1 MFRFVR
7 IEDGEMTFINGI
19 DEEDCRKASEAAF
32 AVRETLEVHF
42 LVKCIAESWSALEK
56 WDLETPCDTNHLMRN
71 LHTSERLVRSFLFEF
86 RTCLDHLETAF
97 KRKNSEDPQLWNVFK
112 LETNKA
118 YDNCPEYAFTYHLR
132 NCSQHCENVVH
143 CFSSSSNSLG
153 ISSSK
158 TALLSGFSGWKET
171 DRIFL
176 SKKGES
182 IELIPVFSKAFDAL
196 QEAMKAVIG
205 YLLNHN
211 EIGENLWYLRK
222 WGDSLSSQLGH
233 EVHSFHIVEMVC
245 GDGSSAKE
253 EDFARDDISIK
264 AVAVDWDLIYELTDM
279 MDPGKQ

>member
-1 MFRFVR
+1 MFRFVY
-7 IEDGEMTFINGI
+7 IENGKMTIIKGI
-19 DEEDCRKASEAAF
+19 DEEDCRKTFEAAV
-32 AVRETLEVHF
+32 AVKETLEVHF
-42 LVKCIAESWSALEK
+42 LVKCVADSWSALKK
-56 WDLETPCDTNHLMRN
+56 WDRETPRDTYYLMRN

-97 KRKNSEDPQLWNVFK
+97 KRKSSEDSQLWDTFER
-112 LETNKA
+112 ETNQA

-132 NCSQHCENVVH
+132 NFSQHCENVVH
-143 CFSSSSNSLG
+143 RFGSSDNGLG

-158 TALLSGFSGWKET
+158 NALLSGFDGWKET

-196 QEAMKAVIG
+196 QEAMEEVME

-211 EIGENLWYLRK
+211 EIGKNLWYLRK

-233 EVHSFHIVEMVC
+233 DVHSFHIVEMVC

-253 EDFARDDISIK
+253 EDFARDDISVNAI
-264 AVAVDWDLIYELTDM
+264 AVDWDLIYELTDM
-279 MDPGKQ
+279 MSSGK